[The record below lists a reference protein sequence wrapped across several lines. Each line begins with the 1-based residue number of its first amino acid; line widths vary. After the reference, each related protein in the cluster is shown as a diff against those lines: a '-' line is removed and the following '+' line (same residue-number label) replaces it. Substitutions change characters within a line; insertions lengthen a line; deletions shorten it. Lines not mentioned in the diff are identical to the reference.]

1 MLEEFV
7 TFLHCVITMS
17 TETNKDELVLGIPSG
32 TRDFHPAQVKIRE
45 EMFAT
50 IRSIFERHGAVSIE
64 TPVFEH
70 RSILMGKYGEDEK
83 LIYELDDQGSGKLA
97 LRYDHTVPLARYV
110 AQYGV
115 TNLVRYVIGKVY
127 RRDTASISRGRYR
140 EFYQCDI
147 DFVGDYGSLKPDAEC
162 LKIFSDILTALSIGT
177 FEIKVNHR
185 ALLDGIFEHSG
196 VPADKFRAISSA
208 VDKLDKVPWV
218 EVRAE
223 MVEKKGL
230 DPEVADKI
238 GLWIALSLNKGSEKK
253 TPLVLLKEL
262 MSSDL
267 YQHNH
272 QAKTGLHALEFI
284 FNLVHSA
291 WPDAYANLTLDLSL
305 ARGLDYY
312 SGSIFEAVVTTPEGS
327 VENPAGAIGSVG
339 GGGRYDHL
347 IGMFHGSDIPA
358 VGFAVGV
365 ERIFAIKQRMAQ
377 VEDKPSYSRGHA
389 DVYVA
394 NVGVDDTTVL
404 RIIDHLWKRGIS
416 ATYSY
421 RSKQSVKKQ
430 FADAE
435 DLSARYTVVLGADEL
450 ANGTVGIKN
459 MKTKEQSILSIET
472 WLPQLEEMLRKSP

>member
-267 YQHNH
+267 YQTTTRLRPVFMLWSLSSIWSTRH
-272 QAKTGLHALEFI
+272 G
-284 FNLVHSA
+284 
-291 WPDAYANLTLDLSL
+291 PTLMP
-305 ARGLDYY
+305 
-312 SGSIFEAVVTTPEGS
+312 I
-327 VENPAGAIGSVG
+327 
-339 GGGRYDHL
+339 
-347 IGMFHGSDIPA
+347 
-358 VGFAVGV
+358 
-365 ERIFAIKQRMAQ
+365 
-377 VEDKPSYSRGHA
+377 
-389 DVYVA
+389 
-394 NVGVDDTTVL
+394 
-404 RIIDHLWKRGIS
+404 
-416 ATYSY
+416 
-421 RSKQSVKKQ
+421 
-430 FADAE
+430 
-435 DLSARYTVVLGADEL
+435 
-450 ANGTVGIKN
+450 
-459 MKTKEQSILSIET
+459 
-472 WLPQLEEMLRKSP
+472 

>member
-1 MLEEFV
+1 MSSENE
-7 TFLHCVITMS
+7 VI
-17 TETNKDELVLGIPSG
+17 LGIPSG
-32 TRDFHPAQVKIRE
+32 TRDFHPSQVKIRE

-110 AQYGV
+110 AQHGV

-162 LKIFSDILTALSIGT
+162 LKIFSDILTALSIGS

-185 ALLDGIFEHSG
+185 ALLDGIFEDCG

-208 VDKLDKVPWV
+208 VDKLDKLSWE
-218 EVRAE
+218 EVRSE
-223 MVEKKGL
+223 MVDKKGL
-230 DPEVADKI
+230 DAEIADKI
-238 GLWIALSLNKGSEKK
+238 GVWMSLSLNKNGKVQK
-253 TPLVLLKEL
+253 PLDLVTK
-262 MSSDL
+262 MMASDL
-267 YQHNH
+267 FKLNH
-272 QAKTGLHALEFI
+272 RAKQGLHALEFI
-284 FNLVHSA
+284 FTLVRDAWPEAYDNLVF
-291 WPDAYANLTLDLSL
+291 DLTL

-312 SGSIFEAVVTTPEGS
+312 TGIIFEAVVTSPEGS
-327 VENPAGAIGSVG
+327 IDNPAGAIGSVG
-339 GGGRYDHL
+339 GGGRYDKL
-347 IGMFHGSDIPA
+347 IGMFHGSDIPS

-365 ERIFAIKQRMAQ
+365 ERIFAVKQRMAKI
-377 VEDKPSYSRGHA
+377 EDKPSYSRGHA

-404 RIIDHLWKRGIS
+404 RFIDMLWSRRIS

-421 RSKQSVKKQ
+421 RFKQGVKKQ

-435 DLSARYTVVLGADEL
+435 DLFAKYVVILGADEL
-450 ANGTVGIKN
+450 SKGMIGLKN
-459 MKTKEQSILSIET
+459 MKTKDQTLIPIENWVT
-472 WLPQLEEMLRKSP
+472 QLEEMLRAP